1 MPNKKDMDL
10 VAKKI
15 SGMDKEEMDLL
26 QKARRSRLI
35 LSKRQKELKK
45 IVKQKISGMSKIE
58 KLKSMTPAG
67 VQKLMDDAAA
77 ELKEM
82 EKEDE
87 KN

>member
-1 MPNKKDMDL
+1 
-10 VAKKI
+10 
-15 SGMDKEEMDLL
+15 MDKEEMDLL